1 VDTKQYAAL
10 VGFLFA
16 VVWIALGFG
25 DAVLCLIGA
34 GAFYGAAAVVL
45 GELDLGEVQRRLQ
58 RLEDGRGR

>member
-1 VDTKQYAAL
+1 MDTKQYAAL

-25 DAVLCLIGA
+25 DALLCLIGA
-34 GAFYGAAAVVL
+34 AVFYGVAAVAL
-45 GELDLGEVQRRLQ
+45 GELDLGELQR

>member
-16 VVWIALGFG
+16 VVWIALSFG

-34 GAFYGAAAVVL
+34 GAFYGAAAVAL